1 MNSGDTIVALST
13 PPGRGALA
21 LIRASGP
28 QVPDLTR
35 QLNGG
40 VLPAPR
46 AASLRVLHDV
56 EGRTL
61 DQGVLTFY
69 PAPASA
75 TGEDVLEISC
85 HGAPAVVEALLSRL
99 RSLGVR
105 PAEPGE
111 FSRRAFEAGKMDL
124 AQAQAVADLVAA
136 TTGRAARCA
145 ARVLKGD
152 ISREIL
158 SILQEIVDIR
168 VYIEGALDF
177 PDEDV
182 DWLAESDF
190 STRLSALSDKVEQLV
205 RRARQGRTVATGIR
219 LTLLGPPNVGKS
231 SLLNHFTG
239 VDTAI
244 VTAQPGTTR
253 DVLTASFQI
262 DGIPLILADTA
273 GIRAAEAEAEV
284 EGIRRSWRAAE
295 EADLILQMFDAH
307 AGWNEDDEEI
317 KNRLPERPALTLANK
332 CDLLPDGIPRSGPEE
347 AIRLSAKFGHGVEAL
362 KGQII
367 QLLELENALEEDEFM
382 AHQRQIDALLETGEA
397 LKRATQAQGGEL
409 IAEELRLA
417 QKALGALTGEF
428 TADDLLGEIFSRF
441 CIGK

>member
-28 QVPDLTR
+28 QVPNLTR
-35 QLNGG
+35 QLNGAM
-40 VLPAPR
+40 LPAPR
-46 AASLRVLHDV
+46 TASLRVLHDA

-75 TGEDVLEISC
+75 TGEDLLEISC
-85 HGAPAVVEALLSRL
+85 HGAPAVVEALLARL
-99 RSLGVR
+99 CSLGAR

-124 AQAQAVADLVAA
+124 AQAQAVADLIAA

-152 ISREIL
+152 ISSEIS
-158 SILQEIVDIR
+158 SISHEIVDIR

-182 DWLAESDF
+182 DWLLESDF
-190 STRLSALSDKVEQLV
+190 SARLSTLSDQVGQLV
-205 RRARQGRTVATGIR
+205 RRARQGRTISTGIR
-219 LTLLGPPNVGKS
+219 LALLGPPNVGKS

-239 VDTAI
+239 ADTAI
-244 VTAQPGTTR
+244 ITAQPGTTR
-253 DVLTASFQI
+253 DVLMASFQI
-262 DGIPLILADTA
+262 DGIPLLLADTA
-273 GIRAAEAEAEV
+273 GIRAAVAEAEV

-295 EADLILQMFDAH
+295 ESDLVLQMFDAH
-307 AGWNEDDEEI
+307 IGWREADEEI
-317 KNRLPERPALTLANK
+317 RNRLPERPALLLANK
-332 CDLLPDGIPRSGPEE
+332 CDLLPSGAPGSGPED
-347 AIRLSAKFGHGVEAL
+347 AIPLSAKLGHGVEVL
-362 KGQII
+362 KRRII
-367 QLLELENALEEDEFM
+367 QLLELENALEENEFM
-382 AHQRQIDALLETGEA
+382 AHQRQVDALLETGAA
-397 LKRATQAQGGEL
+397 LKRAAQAQGGEL

-417 QKALGALTGEF
+417 QEALGALTGEF
-428 TADDLLGEIFSRF
+428 TADDLLGEIFGRF

>member
-28 QVPDLTR
+28 LVPDLVR
-35 QLNGG
+35 RFNDGA
-40 VLPAPR
+40 LPPHRTAC
-46 AASLRVLHDV
+46 LRTLHDAQ
-56 EGRTL
+56 GHTL

-69 PAPASA
+69 PASASA

-85 HGAPAVVEALLSRL
+85 HGAPAVVEALLFRL
-99 RSLGVR
+99 CSLGAR

-124 AQAQAVADLVAA
+124 AQAQAVADLIAA

-152 ISREIL
+152 ISREIH
-158 SILQEIVDIR
+158 SILQQIIDIR

-190 STRLSALSDKVEQLV
+190 GDRLSGLADQVEQLAC
-205 RRARQGRTVATGIR
+205 RARQGRTVGTGIR
-219 LTLLGPPNVGKS
+219 LALLGPPNVGKS

-239 VDTAI
+239 SDTAI

-253 DVLTASFQI
+253 DVLAASFQI
-262 DGIPLILADTA
+262 DGIPLVLADTA
-273 GIRAAEAEAEV
+273 GIRPAEAEAEL
-284 EGIRRSWRAAE
+284 EGIRRSWRTAE
-295 EADLILQMFDAH
+295 EADLILQVFDAH
-307 AGWNEDDEEI
+307 AGWSEADERI
-317 KNRLPERPALTLANK
+317 KSRLPECPVLVLANK
-332 CDLLPDGIPRSGPEE
+332 CDLLSNGIPESGPED
-347 AIRLSAKFGHGVEAL
+347 AIRLSAKFGHGIEKL
-362 KGQII
+362 KEQVIR
-367 QLLELENALEEDEFM
+367 LLELENALEEDEFM

-397 LKRATQAQGGEL
+397 LKQSAQAQGGEL
-409 IAEELRLA
+409 IAEELRRA
-417 QKALGALTGEF
+417 QKALGTLTGEF
-428 TADDLLGEIFSRF
+428 TTDDLLGEIFGRF

>member
-1 MNSGDTIVALST
+1 MSSGDTIVALST

-28 QVPDLTR
+28 QVPDLARRLSGET
-35 QLNGG
+35 L
-40 VLPAPR
+40 LPSRTAC
-46 AASLRVLHDV
+46 LRTLHDA

-85 HGAPAVVEALLSRL
+85 HGAPAVIEALLFRL
-99 RSLGVR
+99 RSLGAR

-124 AQAQAVADLVAA
+124 AQAQAVADLIAA

-158 SILQEIVDIR
+158 SILQEVVDIR

-190 STRLSALSDKVEQLV
+190 GSRLSGLAGQVEELI
-205 RRARQGRTVATGIR
+205 RRARQGRTVGVGIR
-219 LTLLGPPNVGKS
+219 LALLGPPNVGKS

-239 VDTAI
+239 ADTAI

-273 GIRAAEAEAEV
+273 GIRPAEAEAEV

-295 EADLILQMFDAH
+295 EADLILQVFDAH
-307 AGWNEDDEEI
+307 AGWSEADEEI
-317 KNRLPERPALTLANK
+317 KNRLPECPALVLANK
-332 CDLLPDGIPRSGPEE
+332 CDLLADGVPASGPED
-347 AIRLSAKFGHGVEAL
+347 AIRLSAKLGHGVEAL
-362 KGQII
+362 KEQII
-367 QLLELENALEEDEFM
+367 RLLELESALEEDEFM

-417 QKALGALTGEF
+417 QEALGALTGEF
-428 TADDLLGEIFSRF
+428 TADDLLGEIFGRF

>member
-35 QLNGG
+35 QFNGG

-46 AASLRVLHDV
+46 TASLQVLHDA

-85 HGAPAVVEALLSRL
+85 HGAPAVIEALLFRL

-124 AQAQAVADLVAA
+124 AQAQAVADLIAA

-152 ISREIL
+152 ISREIS

-190 STRLSALSDKVEQLV
+190 GDQLSGLAERVEQLV
-205 RRARQGRTVATGIR
+205 CRARQGRTVTTGIR
-219 LTLLGPPNVGKS
+219 LALLGPPNVGKS

-239 VDTAI
+239 TDTAI

-262 DGIPLILADTA
+262 NGIPLILADTA
-273 GIRAAEAEAEV
+273 GIRPTQAEAEV

-295 EADLILQMFDAH
+295 EADLILQVFDAH
-307 AGWNEDDEEI
+307 AGWSEADEEI
-317 KNRLPERPALTLANK
+317 KSRLPECSVLMLANK
-332 CDLLPDGIPRSGPEE
+332 CDLLSDNVPESGPED
-347 AIRLSAKFGHGVEAL
+347 AIRLSAKFGHGIEEL
-362 KGQII
+362 KERII
-367 QLLELENALEEDEFM
+367 QLLELESALEEDEFM
-382 AHQRQIDALLETGEA
+382 AHQRQIDALLETGGA
-397 LKRATQAQGGEL
+397 LKRSAQAQGGEL

-417 QKALGALTGEF
+417 QEALGSLTGEF
-428 TADDLLGEIFSRF
+428 TADDLLGEIFGRF

>member
-40 VLPAPR
+40 GLPAPR
-46 AASLRVLHDV
+46 TASLRVLHDAQ
-56 EGRTL
+56 GRIL
-61 DQGVLTFY
+61 DRGVLTFY
-69 PAPASA
+69 PATASA

-85 HGAPAVVEALLSRL
+85 HGAPAVVEALLFRL

-124 AQAQAVADLVAA
+124 AQAQAVADLIAA

-152 ISREIL
+152 ISREIS
-158 SILQEIVDIR
+158 SILQEMVDIR

-177 PDEDV
+177 SDEDV

-190 STRLSALSDKVEQLV
+190 SARLSALSNKMEQLV
-205 RRARQGRTVATGIR
+205 RRARQGRTVTTGIR
-219 LTLLGPPNVGKS
+219 LALLGPPNVGKS

-239 VDTAI
+239 ADTAI

-253 DVLTASFQI
+253 DVLTASFQV
-262 DGIPLILADTA
+262 GGVPLVLVDTA
-273 GIRAAEAEAEV
+273 GIRAAEAEAEI

-295 EADLILQMFDAH
+295 EADLVLQMFDAH
-307 AGWNEDDEEI
+307 AGWSADDEEI
-317 KNRLPERPALTLANK
+317 RNRLPERPALTLANK
-332 CDLLPDGIPRSGPEE
+332 CDLLPDGIPESGPEE
-347 AIRLSAKFGHGVEAL
+347 AICLSAKFGHGIEAL
-362 KGQII
+362 RQRII

-382 AHQRQIDALLETGEA
+382 AHQRQIDTLLETGGA
-397 LKRATQAQGGEL
+397 LKRAVQAQGGEL

-417 QKALGALTGEF
+417 QKSLGALTGEF

>member
-1 MNSGDTIVALST
+1 MSSGDTIVALST

-46 AASLRVLHDV
+46 AASLRVLHDA

-85 HGAPAVVEALLSRL
+85 HGAPAVVEALLLRL

-152 ISREIL
+152 ISREIS

-190 STRLSALSDKVEQLV
+190 GTRLSALSDKVEQLV
-205 RRARQGRTVATGIR
+205 RRARQGRTVAAGIR
-219 LTLLGPPNVGKS
+219 LALLGPPNVGKS

-239 VDTAI
+239 ADTAI

-295 EADLILQMFDAH
+295 EADLILQVFDAH
-307 AGWNEDDEEI
+307 AGWSEDDEEI
-317 KNRLPERPALTLANK
+317 RNRLPERPALALANK
-332 CDLLPDGIPRSGPEE
+332 CDLLPDGIPGSGPGE
-347 AIRLSAKFGHGVEAL
+347 AIRLSAKFGHGIEAL
-362 KGQII
+362 KEQII

-397 LKRATQAQGGEL
+397 LKRAAQAQGGEL
-409 IAEELRLA
+409 VAEELRLA
-417 QKALGALTGEF
+417 QEALGALTGEF

>member
-1 MNSGDTIVALST
+1 MNPGDTIVALST
-13 PPGRGALA
+13 SPGRGALA

-28 QVPDLTR
+28 LVPELAR
-35 QLNGG
+35 HFHGG
-40 VLPAPR
+40 TLPAPR
-46 AASLRVLHDV
+46 VSRLRTLRDAR
-56 EGRTL
+56 GRAL

-85 HGAPAVVEALLSRL
+85 HGAPAVVDALLFRL
-99 RSLGVR
+99 RSLGAR

-124 AQAQAVADLVAA
+124 AQAQAIADLIAA
-136 TTGRAARCA
+136 TTERAARCA

-152 ISREIL
+152 ISREIS
-158 SILQEIVDIR
+158 SIMQGTVDVR

-190 STRLSALSDKVEQLV
+190 GERLSGLADQVGRLV
-205 RRARQGRTVATGIR
+205 RRARQGKTVGMGIR
-219 LTLLGPPNVGKS
+219 LALLGPPNVGKS

-239 VDTAI
+239 TNTAI

-253 DVLTASFQI
+253 DVLTASFQM
-262 DGIPLILADTA
+262 DGVPLILVDTA
-273 GIRAAEAEAEV
+273 GIRPAEAEAEV
-284 EGIRRSWRAAE
+284 EGIRRSWRAAD
-295 EADLILQMFDAH
+295 EADLILQVFDAH
-307 AGWNEDDEEI
+307 AGWSDADEEI
-317 KNRLPERPALTLANK
+317 KNRLPKRPALVLANK
-332 CDLLPDGIPRSGPEE
+332 CDLLPDGAPESGPED
-347 AIRLSAKFGHGVEAL
+347 AIRLSAKRGHGIKAL
-362 KGQII
+362 KERIARV
-367 QLLELENALEEDEFM
+367 LELESALEEDEFM

-397 LKRATQAQGGEL
+397 LRRSARAHGGEL
-409 IAEELRLA
+409 VAEELRLA
-417 QKALGALTGEF
+417 QEALGSLTGEF
-428 TADDLLGEIFSRF
+428 TTDDLLGEIFGRF

>member
-28 QVPDLTR
+28 LVPELAR
-35 QLNGG
+35 QFSGDT
-40 VLPAPR
+40 LPAPR
-46 AASLRVLHDV
+46 AACLRTLRDAQGHA
-56 EGRTL
+56 L
-61 DQGVLTFY
+61 DQGMLTFY

-99 RSLGVR
+99 RSLGAR

-124 AQAQAVADLVAA
+124 AQAQAVADLIAA

-152 ISREIL
+152 ISREIS
-158 SILQEIVDIR
+158 SIMQQIVDIR

-190 STRLSALSDKVEQLV
+190 GTRLSGLVDQVEQLV
-205 RRARQGRTVATGIR
+205 RRARQGRTVGVGIR
-219 LTLLGPPNVGKS
+219 LALLGPPNVGKS

-262 DGIPLILADTA
+262 NGIPLILADTA
-273 GIRAAEAEAEV
+273 GIRPAEAEAEV

-295 EADLILQMFDAH
+295 EADLILQVFDAH
-307 AGWNEDDEEI
+307 AGWSEADEEI
-317 KNRLPERPALTLANK
+317 KNRLPECPVLVLANK
-332 CDLLPDGIPRSGPEE
+332 CDLLSDGIPESGPED
-347 AIRLSAKFGHGVEAL
+347 ALRLSAKLGHGIETL
-362 KGQII
+362 KERII
-367 QLLELENALEEDEFM
+367 RLLELESALEEDEFM

-397 LKRATQAQGGEL
+397 LKRSTQAQGGEL

-417 QKALGALTGEF
+417 QEALGALTGEF
-428 TADDLLGEIFSRF
+428 TADDLLGEIFGRF

>member
-1 MNSGDTIVALST
+1 MSSGDTIVALST

-21 LIRASGP
+21 LVRASGP
-28 QVPDLTR
+28 LVPDLAR
-35 QLNGG
+35 QISGEAL
-40 VLPAPR
+40 LPSRTAC
-46 AASLRVLHDV
+46 LRILHDAD
-56 EGRTL
+56 GRAL

-69 PAPASA
+69 PAPDSA

-85 HGAPAVVEALLSRL
+85 HGAPAVIEALLFRL
-99 RSLGVR
+99 RSLGAR

-124 AQAQAVADLVAA
+124 AQAQAVADLIAA

-152 ISREIL
+152 ISREIS

-190 STRLSALSDKVEQLV
+190 GSRLSGLAGQVEQLI
-205 RRARQGRTVATGIR
+205 RRARQGRTVGVGIR
-219 LTLLGPPNVGKS
+219 LALLGPPNVGKS

-239 VDTAI
+239 ADTAI

-273 GIRAAEAEAEV
+273 GIRPAEAEAEI

-295 EADLILQMFDAH
+295 EADLILQVFDAH
-307 AGWNEDDEEI
+307 AGWSEADEEI
-317 KNRLPERPALTLANK
+317 KNRLPECPALVLVNK
-332 CDLLPDGIPRSGPEE
+332 CDLLADGIPASGPED
-347 AIRLSAKFGHGVEAL
+347 AIRLSAKLGHGIEAL
-362 KGQII
+362 KEQII
-367 QLLELENALEEDEFM
+367 RLLELESALEEDEFM

-397 LKRATQAQGGEL
+397 LKRAAQAQGGEL

-417 QKALGALTGEF
+417 QEALGALTGEF
-428 TADDLLGEIFSRF
+428 TADDLLGEIFGRF

>member
-1 MNSGDTIVALST
+1 MSSGDTIVALAT
-13 PPGRGALA
+13 PLGRGALA

-28 QVPDLTR
+28 LVPDLSR

-40 VLPAPR
+40 TLPTPR
-46 AASLRVLHDV
+46 TACLRTLHDAK
-56 EGRTL
+56 GRML

-75 TGEDVLEISC
+75 TGEDILEISC
-85 HGAPAVVEALLSRL
+85 HGAPAVVEALLFRL
-99 RSLGVR
+99 HSLGAH

-124 AQAQAVADLVAA
+124 AQAEAVADLIAA

-152 ISREIL
+152 ISHEIS
-158 SILQEIVDIR
+158 SIMQEMVDIR

-182 DWLAESDF
+182 DWLAESNF
-190 STRLSALSDKVEQLV
+190 GAQISKLAEQV
-205 RRARQGRTVATGIR
+205 GQMARRARQGRVIGAGIR
-219 LTLLGPPNVGKS
+219 LALLGPPNVGKS

-239 VDTAI
+239 TETAI
-244 VTAQPGTTR
+244 VTPQPGTTR

-262 DGIPLILADTA
+262 EGIPLILADTA
-273 GIRAAEAEAEV
+273 GIRQAEAEAEV

-295 EADLILQMFDAH
+295 EADLVLQVFDAH
-307 AGWNEDDEEI
+307 AGWSEADAEI
-317 KNRLPERPALTLANK
+317 MRRLPEQRALILANK
-332 CDLLPDGIPRSGPEE
+332 CDLLPDGIPESGPEG
-347 AIRLSAKFGHGVEAL
+347 AIRLSAKLGHGIDTL
-362 KGQII
+362 KERIVHLL
-367 QLLELENALEEDEFM
+367 QLESALEEDEFM
-382 AHQRQIDALLETGEA
+382 AHQRQIDAMLQTGEA
-397 LKRATQAQGGEL
+397 LNRASQAQGGEL

-417 QKALGALTGEF
+417 QKALGSLTGEF
-428 TADDLLGEIFSRF
+428 TADDLLGEIFGRF

>member
-1 MNSGDTIVALST
+1 M
-13 PPGRGALA
+13 
-21 LIRASGP
+21 
-28 QVPDLTR
+28 
-35 QLNGG
+35 
-40 VLPAPR
+40 
-46 AASLRVLHDV
+46 
-56 EGRTL
+56 
-61 DQGVLTFY
+61 
-69 PAPASA
+69 
-75 TGEDVLEISC
+75 
-85 HGAPAVVEALLSRL
+85 
-99 RSLGVR
+99 
-105 PAEPGE
+105 
-111 FSRRAFEAGKMDL
+111 
-124 AQAQAVADLVAA
+124 
-136 TTGRAARCA
+136 
-145 ARVLKGD
+145 
-152 ISREIL
+152 
-158 SILQEIVDIR
+158 QEIVDIR

-182 DWLAESDF
+182 DWLAEADF
-190 STRLSALSDKVEQLV
+190 STRISALSDKVEQLV

-219 LTLLGPPNVGKS
+219 LALLGPPNVGKS

-239 VDTAI
+239 ADTAI

-307 AGWNEDDEEI
+307 AGWNEDDQEI
-317 KNRLPERPALTLANK
+317 KNRLPERPALILANK
-332 CDLLPDGIPRSGPEE
+332 CDLLPDGIPGSGPEE
-347 AIRLSAKFGHGVEAL
+347 AIRLSAKFGHGIETL
-362 KGQII
+362 KRQII

-397 LKRATQAQGGEL
+397 LKRAARAQGGEL

-417 QKALGALTGEF
+417 QEALGALTGKF

>member
-1 MNSGDTIVALST
+1 MNSGGTIVALST

-28 QVPDLTR
+28 LVPELAR
-35 QLNGG
+35 QFSGDT
-40 VLPAPR
+40 LPAPR
-46 AASLRVLHDV
+46 AACLRTLRDAQGHV
-56 EGRTL
+56 L

-99 RSLGVR
+99 RSLGAR

-124 AQAQAVADLVAA
+124 AQAQAVADLIAA

-152 ISREIL
+152 ISREIS
-158 SILQEIVDIR
+158 SIMQQIVDIR
-168 VYIEGALDF
+168 VYIEGSLDF

-190 STRLSALSDKVEQLV
+190 GTRLSGLADQVEQLV
-205 RRARQGRTVATGIR
+205 RRARQGRTVGVGIR
-219 LTLLGPPNVGKS
+219 LALLGPPNVGKS

-262 DGIPLILADTA
+262 NGIPLILADTA
-273 GIRAAEAEAEV
+273 GIRPAEAEAEV

-295 EADLILQMFDAH
+295 EADLILQVFDAH
-307 AGWNEDDEEI
+307 AGWSEADEEI
-317 KNRLPERPALTLANK
+317 KNRLPECPVLVLANK
-332 CDLLPDGIPRSGPEE
+332 CDLLSDGIPESGPED
-347 AIRLSAKFGHGVEAL
+347 ALRLSAKLGHGIETL
-362 KGQII
+362 KERII
-367 QLLELENALEEDEFM
+367 RLLELESALEEDEFM

-397 LKRATQAQGGEL
+397 LKRSTQAQGGEL

-417 QKALGALTGEF
+417 QEALGALTGEF
-428 TADDLLGEIFSRF
+428 TADDLLGEIFGRF

>member
-28 QVPDLTR
+28 LVPDLIR
-35 QLNGG
+35 RLNGG
-40 VLPAPR
+40 ELPAPR
-46 AASLRVLHDV
+46 TACLRTLHDAQ
-56 EGRTL
+56 GRVL

-75 TGEDVLEISC
+75 TGGDVLEISC
-85 HGAPAVVEALLSRL
+85 HGAPAVVEAFLFRL

-124 AQAQAVADLVAA
+124 AQAQAVADLIVA

-152 ISREIL
+152 ISREIS
-158 SILQEIVDIR
+158 SIMQEIVDIR

-177 PDEDV
+177 PDEDI

-190 STRLSALSDKVEQLV
+190 GARLSGLADQVEQLI
-205 RRARQGRTVATGIR
+205 RRARQGRTVGIGIR
-219 LTLLGPPNVGKS
+219 LALLGPPNVGKS

-239 VDTAI
+239 VNTAI

-273 GIRAAEAEAEV
+273 GIRPAEAEAEV
-284 EGIRRSWRAAE
+284 EGIQRSWRAAE

-307 AGWNEDDEEI
+307 AGWSEADEEI
-317 KNRLPERPALTLANK
+317 QNRLPERPVLMLANK
-332 CDLLPDGIPRSGPEE
+332 CDLLSDGILASGPGD
-347 AIRLSAKFGHGVEAL
+347 AIRLSAKFGHGIETL
-362 KGQII
+362 KERII
-367 QLLELENALEEDEFM
+367 QLLQLENALEEDEFM

-397 LKRATQAQGGEL
+397 LKRSARTQGGEL

-417 QKALGALTGEF
+417 QEALGALTGEF
-428 TADDLLGEIFSRF
+428 TADDLLGEIFGRF

>member
-28 QVPDLTR
+28 RVPDLAR
-35 QLNGG
+35 RLSGEAL
-40 VLPAPR
+40 LPSRTAC
-46 AASLRVLHDV
+46 LRTLHDA

-85 HGAPAVVEALLSRL
+85 HGAPAVIEALLFRL
-99 RSLGVR
+99 RSLGAR

-124 AQAQAVADLVAA
+124 AQAQAVADLIAA

-152 ISREIL
+152 ISREIS

-190 STRLSALSDKVEQLV
+190 GSRLSGLAGQVEELI
-205 RRARQGRTVATGIR
+205 RRARQGRTVGVGIR
-219 LTLLGPPNVGKS
+219 LALLGPPNVGKS

-239 VDTAI
+239 ADTAI

-273 GIRAAEAEAEV
+273 GIRPAEAEAEV

-295 EADLILQMFDAH
+295 EADLILQVFDAH
-307 AGWNEDDEEI
+307 AGWSEADEEI
-317 KNRLPERPALTLANK
+317 KNRLPECPVLVLANK
-332 CDLLPDGIPRSGPEE
+332 CDLLADGIPASGPED
-347 AIRLSAKFGHGVEAL
+347 AIHLSAKLGHGVEAL
-362 KGQII
+362 KEQII
-367 QLLELENALEEDEFM
+367 RLLELESALEEDEFM

-397 LKRATQAQGGEL
+397 LKRAAQARGGEL

-417 QKALGALTGEF
+417 QEALGALTGEF
-428 TADDLLGEIFSRF
+428 AADDLLGEIFGRF

>member
-1 MNSGDTIVALST
+1 MSTGDTIVALST

-28 QVPDLTR
+28 QVPDLAC

-40 VLPAPR
+40 TPPEPR
-46 AASLRVLHDV
+46 TASLRVLQDA

-61 DQGVLTFY
+61 DEGVLTFY

-99 RSLGVR
+99 RSLGAR

-124 AQAQAVADLVAA
+124 AQAEAVADLIAA
-136 TTGRAARCA
+136 TTTRAARCA

-152 ISREIL
+152 ISREIG

-168 VYIEGALDF
+168 VYVEGALDF

-182 DWLAESDF
+182 DWLAESDLGP
-190 STRLSALSDKVEQLV
+190 RIVALSDQLEQLV
-205 RRARQGRTVATGIR
+205 RRARQGRTVAAGIR
-219 LTLLGPPNVGKS
+219 LALLGPPNVGKS

-239 VDTAI
+239 ADTAI

-273 GIRAAEAEAEV
+273 GIRTAEAEAEV

-295 EADLILQMFDAH
+295 EADLVLQMFDVH
-307 AGWNEDDEEI
+307 AGWTDADEEI
-317 KNRLPERPALTLANK
+317 SNRLPDRPALVLANK
-332 CDLLPDGIPRSGPEE
+332 CDLRPDGTPGSGPED
-347 AIRLSAKFGHGVEAL
+347 AIRLSAKFGDGIESL
-362 KGQII
+362 KQQVIR
-367 QLLELENALEEDEFM
+367 LLKLESALEEDEFM
-382 AHQRQIDALLETGEA
+382 AHQRQIDALIETGEA
-397 LKRATQAQGGEL
+397 VKRAVQARGGEL

-417 QKALGALTGEF
+417 QETLGALTGEF
-428 TADDLLGEIFSRF
+428 AADDLLGEIFGRF

>member
-1 MNSGDTIVALST
+1 MSASDTIVALST

-28 QVPDLTR
+28 RVPDLSR
-35 QLNGG
+35 QINGG
-40 VLPAPR
+40 ALPAPR
-46 AASLRVLHDV
+46 AACLRTLHDAQ
-56 EGRTL
+56 GRTL

-85 HGAPAVVEALLSRL
+85 HGAPAVVEAVLSRL
-99 RSLGVR
+99 LSLGAR
-105 PAEPGE
+105 LAEPGE
-111 FSRRAFEAGKMDL
+111 FSRRAFDAGKMDL
-124 AQAQAVADLVAA
+124 AQAQAVADLIAA
-136 TTGRAARCA
+136 TTDRAARCA

-152 ISREIL
+152 ISREIS
-158 SILQEIVDIR
+158 SITQEIVDIR

-177 PDEDV
+177 SDEDV

-190 STRLSALSDKVEQLV
+190 GARLSGLADQVGQLI
-205 RRARQGRTVATGIR
+205 RRARQGRTVGTGIR
-219 LTLLGPPNVGKS
+219 LALLGPPNVGKS

-239 VDTAI
+239 TDTAI

-253 DVLTASFQI
+253 DVLTASLQI
-262 DGIPLILADTA
+262 DGIPLILTDTA
-273 GIRAAEAEAEV
+273 GIRPTEAEAEV

-295 EADLILQMFDAH
+295 EADLILQVFDAH
-307 AGWNEDDEEI
+307 AGWSEADAEI
-317 KNRLPERPALTLANK
+317 AQRLPEHPALVLANK
-332 CDLLPDGIPRSGPEE
+332 CDLLPDGVPQSGPED
-347 AIRLSAKFGHGVEAL
+347 AIRLSAKLGDGVEAL
-362 KGQII
+362 KERII
-367 QLLELENALEEDEFM
+367 HLLQLESALEEDEFM
-382 AHQRQIDALLETGEA
+382 AHQRQIDALLQTGEA

-417 QKALGALTGEF
+417 QEALGSLTGEF
-428 TADDLLGEIFSRF
+428 TADDLLGEIFRRF

>member
-1 MNSGDTIVALST
+1 MSSGDTIVALST

-21 LIRASGP
+21 LVRASGP
-28 QVPDLTR
+28 LVPDLAR
-35 QLNGG
+35 QISGEAL
-40 VLPAPR
+40 LPSRTAC
-46 AASLRVLHDV
+46 LRILHDAD
-56 EGRTL
+56 GRAL

-85 HGAPAVVEALLSRL
+85 HGAPAVIEALLFRL
-99 RSLGVR
+99 RSLGAR

-124 AQAQAVADLVAA
+124 AQAQAVADLIAA

-152 ISREIL
+152 ISREIS

-190 STRLSALSDKVEQLV
+190 GSRLSGLAGQVEELI
-205 RRARQGRTVATGIR
+205 RRARQGRTVGVGIR
-219 LTLLGPPNVGKS
+219 LALLGPPNVGKS

-239 VDTAI
+239 ADTAI

-273 GIRAAEAEAEV
+273 GIRPAEAEAEV

-295 EADLILQMFDAH
+295 EADLILQVFDAH
-307 AGWNEDDEEI
+307 AGWSEADEEI
-317 KNRLPERPALTLANK
+317 KNRLPECPVLVLANK
-332 CDLLPDGIPRSGPEE
+332 CDLLTDGVLPSGPED
-347 AIRLSAKFGHGVEAL
+347 AIRLSAKLGHGVEAL
-362 KGQII
+362 KERII
-367 QLLELENALEEDEFM
+367 RLLELESALEESEFM

-397 LKRATQAQGGEL
+397 LKRAAQAQGGEL

-417 QKALGALTGEF
+417 QEALGALTGEF
-428 TADDLLGEIFSRF
+428 TADDLLGEIFGRF

>member
-1 MNSGDTIVALST
+1 MSLGDTIVALST
-13 PPGRGALA
+13 PAGRGALA
-21 LIRASGP
+21 LIRASGCL
-28 QVPDLTR
+28 VPDLAR
-35 QLNGG
+35 QFNGG
-40 VLPAPR
+40 TLPPHRTAR
-46 AASLRVLHDV
+46 LRTLHDAQ
-56 EGRTL
+56 GRTL

-69 PAPASA
+69 PGPASA

-85 HGAPAVVEALLSRL
+85 HGAPVVVEALLSRL
-99 RSLGVR
+99 CSLGAR

-124 AQAQAVADLVAA
+124 AQAEAVADLIAA
-136 TTGRAARCA
+136 TTTRAARCA

-152 ISREIL
+152 ISREIY
-158 SILQEIVDIR
+158 SIMEQIVDIR

-190 STRLSALSDKVEQLV
+190 GDRLSGLSDRVGVLT
-205 RRARQGRTVATGIR
+205 RRARQGRTVGLGIR
-219 LTLLGPPNVGKS
+219 LALLGPPNVGKS

-239 VDTAI
+239 TDTAI

-273 GIRAAEAEAEV
+273 GIRPAEAEAEV

-295 EADLILQMFDAH
+295 EADLILQVFDAH
-307 AGWNEDDEEI
+307 AGWSETDGEI
-317 KNRLPERPALTLANK
+317 RNRLPDCPVLVLANK
-332 CDLLPDGIPRSGPEE
+332 CDLLPGGIPESGPED
-347 AIRLSAKFGHGVEAL
+347 AIRLSAKFGHGIKEL
-362 KGQII
+362 KEQVIR
-367 QLLELENALEEDEFM
+367 LLELESALEEDEFM
-382 AHQRQIDALLETGEA
+382 AHQRQIDTLIETGEA
-397 LKRATQAQGGEL
+397 LQRAAQAQGGEL

-417 QKALGALTGEF
+417 QETLGALTGEF
-428 TADDLLGEIFSRF
+428 TADDLLGEIFGRF

>member
-1 MNSGDTIVALST
+1 MSSGDTIVALST

-28 QVPDLTR
+28 LVPELAR
-35 QLNGG
+35 RFGG
-40 VLPAPR
+40 ETLPAPR
-46 AASLRVLHDV
+46 TSCLRTLRDA
-56 EGRTL
+56 EGRAL

-99 RSLGVR
+99 RSLGAR

-124 AQAQAVADLVAA
+124 TQAQAVADLIAA

-152 ISREIL
+152 ISREIS
-158 SILQEIVDIR
+158 SIMQEIIDIR

-190 STRLSALSDKVEQLV
+190 GARLAGLANQAEQLV
-205 RRARQGRTVATGIR
+205 RRAKQGRTVGTGIR
-219 LTLLGPPNVGKS
+219 LALLGPPNVGKS

-262 DGIPLILADTA
+262 NGIPLILADTA
-273 GIRAAEAEAEV
+273 GIRPAEAEAEV

-295 EADLILQMFDAH
+295 EADLILQVFDAH
-307 AGWNEDDEEI
+307 AGWSEADGEI
-317 KNRLPERPALTLANK
+317 KDRLPECPVLVIANK
-332 CDLLPDGIPRSGPEE
+332 CDLLPDGAPESGPKE
-347 AIRLSAKFGHGVEAL
+347 AIRLSAKFGHGVEIL
-362 KGQII
+362 KERITR
-367 QLLELENALEEDEFM
+367 LLELESALEEDEFM
-382 AHQRQIDALLETGEA
+382 AHQRQIDALIETGEA
-397 LKRATQAQGGEL
+397 LRRAAQAQGGEL
-409 IAEELRLA
+409 VAEELRLA
-417 QKALGALTGEF
+417 QEALGTLTGEF
-428 TADDLLGEIFSRF
+428 TADDLLGEIFGRF

>member
-28 QVPDLTR
+28 QVPNLTR

-46 AASLRVLHDV
+46 AASLRVLHDT

-152 ISREIL
+152 ISREIS

-205 RRARQGRTVATGIR
+205 RRARQGRTVAAGIR
-219 LTLLGPPNVGKS
+219 LALLGPPNVGKS

-239 VDTAI
+239 ADTAI

-273 GIRAAEAEAEV
+273 GIRAAEAEAEI

-307 AGWNEDDEEI
+307 AGWSEDDEEI
-317 KNRLPERPALTLANK
+317 KNRLPERPALILANK
-332 CDLLPDGIPRSGPEE
+332 CDLLPDGIPGSGPEE
-347 AIRLSAKFGHGVEAL
+347 AIRLSAKFGHGVETL

-397 LKRATQAQGGEL
+397 LKRAAQAQGGEL

-417 QKALGALTGEF
+417 QEALGALTGEF

>member
-1 MNSGDTIVALST
+1 MSPSDTIVALST

-28 QVPDLTR
+28 LVPDLIR

-40 VLPAPR
+40 KLPAPR
-46 AASLRVLHDV
+46 TACLRTLHDA

-75 TGEDVLEISC
+75 TGEDVLEVSC
-85 HGAPAVVEALLSRL
+85 HGAPAVAEALLFRL
-99 RSLGVR
+99 RSLGAR

-124 AQAQAVADLVAA
+124 AQAQAVADLIAA

-152 ISREIL
+152 ISREIS
-158 SILQEIVDIR
+158 SIMQQITDIR

-182 DWLAESDF
+182 DWLEESDF
-190 STRLSALSDKVEQLV
+190 GTRLAELANQVERLT
-205 RRARQGRTVATGIR
+205 RRARQGRTVGTGIH
-219 LTLLGPPNVGKS
+219 LALLGPPNVGKS

-239 VDTAI
+239 TDTAI

-273 GIRAAEAEAEV
+273 GIRTAEAEAEA

-295 EADLILQMFDAH
+295 EADLILQIFDAH
-307 AGWNEDDEEI
+307 AGWSEADEDI
-317 KNRLPERPALTLANK
+317 KSRMPERPALVLANK
-332 CDLLPDGIPRSGPEE
+332 CDLLPDGAPESGPEE
-347 AIRLSAKFGHGVEAL
+347 ALRLSAKLGHGIKAL
-362 KGQII
+362 KERII
-367 QLLELENALEEDEFM
+367 QLLELESALEEDEFM
-382 AHQRQIDALLETGEA
+382 AHQRQIDALLETGGT
-397 LKRATQAQGGEL
+397 LRRAAQARGGEL

-417 QKALGALTGEF
+417 QEALGTLTGEF
-428 TADDLLGEIFSRF
+428 TADDLLGEIFGRF